1 MIKYDAN
8 LRNEL
13 DKLISDYES
22 IKTANPE
29 IDREGIVMMLCSDV
43 LRKELEYNR
52 EREFCEYNRLP
63 NELKEEYD
71 LQKSKHPNWN
81 HAKLMAYVAI
91 TNKMDEGC
99 IQYDTI

>member
-1 MIKYDAN
+1 MIKYDSN

-22 IKTANPE
+22 IKTTNPE

-52 EREFCEYNRLP
+52 EQYNKLP

-71 LQKSKHPNWN
+71 LQKSKHPNWSHN
-81 HAKLMAYVAI
+81 QLVTWIATTHQGEYYGSEPSL
-91 TNKMDEGC
+91 
-99 IQYDTI
+99 

>member
-1 MIKYDAN
+1 MIKYDSN

-52 EREFCEYNRLP
+52 EQYNKLP

-71 LQKSKHPNWN
+71 LEKSKHPNWS
-81 HAKLMAYVAI
+81 HHQLMVKISYSYNV
-91 TNKMDEGC
+91 EYYGPEPSL
-99 IQYDTI
+99 